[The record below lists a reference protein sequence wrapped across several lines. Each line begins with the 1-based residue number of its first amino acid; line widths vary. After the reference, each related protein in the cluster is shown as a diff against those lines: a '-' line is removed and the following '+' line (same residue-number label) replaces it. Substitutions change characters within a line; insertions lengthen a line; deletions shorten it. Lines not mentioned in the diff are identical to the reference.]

1 MLETHSL
8 RAGHHGGTVL
18 HGVDLAV
25 GPSSV
30 HAVLGPNG
38 AGKTTLLNTLAGLVP
53 VASGRIGLAGTDVT
67 GLPAHRRA
75 RAGIGLVPQGRRV
88 FASLTVAEHLAVSHR
103 RRPTAWTPA
112 RVLDLLPRLGER
124 LHQRADHLSG
134 GEQQMLAL
142 ARTLLTGP
150 RVLLLDEPTEGL
162 APVIAAEVLALAGR
176 LAADGL
182 AVLLAAP
189 RPAQVLPVADRIT
202 VLGTGRITLTLD
214 GATARRDPARVL
226 AALTPT
232 HRAPQEPR

>member
-8 RAGHHGGTVL
+8 RAGYHGGTVL
-18 HGVDLAV
+18 QGIDLTADRC
-25 GPSSV
+25 SV

-38 AGKTTLLNTLAGLVP
+38 AGKTTLLHALAGLLP
-53 VASGRIGLAGTDVT
+53 VASGRIGLAGADVT
-67 GLPAHRRA
+67 RLPAHRRA

-88 FASLTVAEHLAVSHR
+88 FASLTVAEHLRVAYR
-103 RRPTAWTPA
+103 RRPTSWSPD

-124 LHQRADHLSG
+124 LNQRADRLSG
-134 GEQQMLAL
+134 GEQQMLAI

-162 APVIAAEVLALAGR
+162 APAVAADVLDLARR

-189 RPAQVLPVADRIT
+189 RPALVLPIADRIT
-202 VLGTGRITLTLD
+202 VLGAGRITTALD
-214 GATARRDPARVL
+214 GAAARRDQALVL
-226 AALTPT
+226 AALAPP
-232 HRAPQEPR
+232 RQAPQESL